1 MNVSIH
7 NYRKGLERY
16 LLKIDTLEDNDKRI
30 VLAFINALN
39 ISGIGLA
46 KQINY
51 AQFSY
56 EILKIKSNLKIEKSI
71 KEVSREEVDRI
82 ANVMINDKGWGYSTI
97 TIALRTLKRLIHYA
111 KHREIADGNNIKY
124 CYEVQ
129 HIHPDRYKKKAMKE
143 ETVKASDLLTK
154 EEFLML
160 VDKVPKVSRYPKRDK
175 ALLYVMYEFAARPSE
190 LLNMRVGGV
199 VFEESCVTI
208 TTIGKTGVKTLSLV
222 LSYQSLREW
231 LEEHPDKDNPEAWLW
246 YSKPKGRIS
255 YGRLSKFVKD
265 LAKASNIKKKVWLYL
280 FRHTALTH
288 VEKEFGSSITEQ
300 YGNWRKGSPM
310 RNVYT
315 HLANSDQKEAI
326 LKKHGIK
333 EDSSNGMVTF
343 RECYRCN
350 TKNEPNAR
358 ICKLCGLIL
367 DKEYANTIRN
377 NQQEK
382 IKELEEKIERLTML
396 FDELAKRIS

>member
-1 MNVSIH
+1 MVH
-7 NYRKGLERY
+7 NYHQR
-16 LLKIDTLEDNDKRI
+16 LKYWLTRVDTLKDNDKEIANRF
-30 VLAFINALN
+30 VDALL
-39 ISGIGLA
+39 IAGVGEA
-46 KQINY
+46 KVFNY

-71 KEVSREEVDRI
+71 KDFSREEVDRI
-82 ANVMINDKGWGYSTI
+82 AKVIINDKGWSYSTI
-97 TIALRTLKRLIHYA
+97 SIALRALKRLIHYA
-111 KHREIADGNNIKY
+111 KHRKIADGNNTKY
-124 CYEVQ
+124 CYEVE
-129 HIHPDRYKKKAMKE
+129 HIHPDRYKRKAMKVE
-143 ETVKASDLLTK
+143 RIKASELLT
-154 EEFLML
+154 EEELLRMI
-160 VDKVPKVSRYPKRDK
+160 DKVPLVSRYPKRDK
-175 ALLYVMYEFAARPSE
+175 AMLYVMYEFAARPSE
-190 LLNMRVGGV
+190 LLNMKVGGV
-199 VFEESCVTI
+199 VFEENCVTI

-255 YGRLSKFVKD
+255 YGRLRKFIKEV
-265 LAKASNIKKKVWLYL
+265 AKAANIKKKVWLYL

-315 HLANSDQKEAI
+315 HLANSDQKEVI

-333 EDSSNGMVTF
+333 KDISNGMVTF

-350 TKNEPNAR
+350 TKNEPNAI

-396 FDELAKRIS
+396 FDELTKRIS